1 MFRLPPIYRE
11 LLALSLPIAGIQFA
25 QIALTT
31 TDLVM
36 LGLIGMEAVAAGG
49 LALLLYNQLRTMCVG
64 MVTGLGNLVAM
75 EFGRGERRAGI
86 GTCDNLAREEVR
98 DLVRS
103 ALLLATLVALVAAG
117 LLVAVGECLSVFGQ
131 DPAVATLARPMLTAL
146 APGLLPMAWLN
157 VLRQFAVGLR
167 RPGSL
172 LAVTLVSI
180 AVNAALNALFIYGW
194 LGVPKMGLV
203 GVGLSTTCVQI
214 WTLLVYVRS
223 IRRDPHF
230 NGLLSLDFWRAR
242 GATVLRI
249 ARMGIPIALAYGL
262 EAAAASLSAVLI
274 GHFGAIALA
283 ASNVVHQLTK
293 VVYQINVGLSHGSSI
308 MVSRALGRGQHEEI
322 GAIARAALFIGWL
335 PMVGIG
341 LAYLVIPA
349 WTLMP
354 FLGAHPD
361 PPLYAAAAALLWLG
375 AVSQMLAATQNI
387 CIGLLRGLGNTASGL
402 GRTAVGYG
410 AIGLPAI
417 FLASHGL
424 GGGAEGAWLG
434 MCIAFGATSL
444 LLWRRF
450 VTDLGRL
457 LGVANVKDPCP
468 FQKPGSQRIAE
479 GE

>member
-1 MFRLPPIYRE
+1 MIRLPPIYRE
-11 LLALSLPIAGIQFA
+11 LLALSWSIAGIQFA

-86 GTCDNLAREEVR
+86 GMCDNLAREEVR

-103 ALLLATLVALVAAG
+103 ALLLATLVALVAGG
-117 LLVAVGECLSVFGQ
+117 LLVAMGECLSILGQ
-131 DPAVATLARPMLTAL
+131 DPAVATLARPMLVAL
-146 APGLLPMAWLN
+146 APGLLPMVWLN

-180 AVNAALNALFIYGW
+180 AVNAALNAVFIYGW
-194 LGVPKMGLV
+194 LGVPQMGLV
-203 GVGLSTTCVQI
+203 GVGLSTTCVQL
-214 WTLLVYVRS
+214 WTLIVYLRA

-230 NGLLSLDFWRAR
+230 KGLLPFDFWRAR

-249 ARMGIPIALAYGL
+249 ARMGLPIALAYGL
-262 EAAAASLSAVLI
+262 EAAVASLSTVLI
-274 GHFGAIALA
+274 GHCGAIALA

-293 VVYQINVGLSHGSSI
+293 IVYQINVGLSHGASI
-308 MVSRALGRGQHEEI
+308 MVSRALGRGQHGEI
-322 GAIARAALFIGWL
+322 GAIARAALFVGWL
-335 PMVGIG
+335 LMVGTG
-341 LAYLVIPA
+341 LTYLAMPTWA
-349 WTLMP
+349 LLP

-361 PPLYAAAAALLWLG
+361 PAVYAAAAALLWLG
-375 AVSQMLAATQNI
+375 AVSQVLAATQNI

-402 GRTAVGYG
+402 TRTAVGYG

-417 FLASHGL
+417 FLGSQGL
-424 GGGAEGAWLG
+424 GWGAEGAWLG
-434 MCIAFGATSL
+434 MCLAFGATSL
-444 LLWRRF
+444 LLWQRF
-450 VTDLGRL
+450 ASDLGRL
-457 LGVANVKDPCP
+457 GCAADINDTSPSRWRDRGGL
-468 FQKPGSQRIAE
+468 R
-479 GE
+479 